1 MIIPLACKAIGV
13 RVWWEAL
20 GTEGNNPICHGRNSM
35 KEMETGCDG
44 SEAAKYSIKFSWW
57 HRHDHDAE
65 ESSLSPLA
73 YRMAFILQ
81 LNTVSASRHHSLPLK
96 VKGHVLSRLR
106 RIDCAKREAF
116 SADETL
122 LRRPQLCEHPQLD
135 CRPVLPLA
143 WSSFNVARLR
153 PCLQTLFN
161 FFILFQLLYF
171 ISKMYYFLYFF
182 IIYIFFSEK
191 ESVLIHL
198 CEKKRGILFE

>member
-1 MIIPLACKAIGV
+1 MPK
-13 RVWWEAL
+13 
-20 GTEGNNPICHGRNSM
+20 S
-35 KEMETGCDG
+35 
-44 SEAAKYSIKFSWW
+44 
-57 HRHDHDAE
+57 RH
-65 ESSLSPLA
+65 LSPLA

-161 FFILFQLLYF
+161 FFILSFKVILLF
-171 ISKMYYFLYFF
+171 VFF
-182 IIYIFFSEK
+182 YHVFFSEK

>member
-1 MIIPLACKAIGV
+1 MPK
-13 RVWWEAL
+13 
-20 GTEGNNPICHGRNSM
+20 S
-35 KEMETGCDG
+35 
-44 SEAAKYSIKFSWW
+44 
-57 HRHDHDAE
+57 RH
-65 ESSLSPLA
+65 LSPLA